1 MNKELVFNTKVT
13 APGIAIGAAF
23 VFKPYS
29 YELEQ
34 IAKITTESSR
44 EQSQLEEARLKVLRQ
59 LSHALKRNQLAH
71 GDKFGAIFESQ
82 MAFLQDEILLDEIL
96 NEIDQKSCHA
106 AIAVNRVLSRKSEH
120 FLNLDN
126 NFFRERAF
134 DIIDLRQKWI
144 LALLGQ
150 GIDYHLNYPAIIV
163 AENLSPSD
171 TVNFNRNLLLGI
183 LTDQGGYT
191 SHSAIFARGL
201 NIPSMVNNTNLSQLI
216 HNKDTIILDGENGK
230 VIVHPTAETLAR
242 YKSLRKEYI
251 SLSRINPAEW
261 PQSTHTADG
270 HRIRL
275 LLNIEF
281 AHEASRVGEFSA
293 DGVGLFRTEALL
305 FERDNIPDEQCQF
318 SIYKKTLKNLKGA
331 PCTIRTFDLGGDKL
345 LKGVTE
351 YSEPNP
357 FLGWRA
363 IRFSL
368 DNPVIFKTQLKA
380 MLKASVFGHIKILIP
395 MINTIDEILHV
406 KELYNEVRQELRL
419 NKVRMADDIEL
430 GIMIETPA
438 AAITAEALAAYVDFL
453 SIGSNDL
460 TQYTLAVDRTNNRIA
475 DRYNPF
481 EPAVLKMIDLTIN
494 AARKNEKP
502 LSVCGEFAA
511 DPRAIPLLLGM
522 GVKQFSVAPANF
534 YIVKKIIHSV
544 SLTECGQ
551 LYHQAKDSYRVE
563 EIENLCEQF
572 LQNKMPDLHTIK

>member
-544 SLTECGQ
+544 NLTECGQ

>member
-1 MNKELVFNTKVT
+1 MNKELVFETKVT

-34 IAKITTESSR
+34 IAKKTSESDR
-44 EQSQLEEARLKVLRQ
+44 EQNQLEKARLQVLQQ
-59 LSHALKRNQLAH
+59 LSHALKRNQLTH

-82 MAFLQDEILLDEIL
+82 MAFLQDEILLDEIIS
-96 NEIDQKSCHA
+96 EIEQKSCHA
-106 AIAVNRVLSRKSEH
+106 AIAVNEVLSRKSEH

-150 GIDYHLNYPAIIV
+150 GIDYQLSYPAIIV

-216 HNKDTIILDGENGK
+216 HNKDTLILDGENGR

-242 YKSLRKEYI
+242 YKSRRKEYI
-251 SLSRINPAEW
+251 RLSHINPAEW

-270 HRIRL
+270 HRIHL

-281 AHEASRVGEFSA
+281 AHEASRVKDFSA

-305 FERDNIPDEQCQF
+305 FERDNIPDEHCQF
-318 SIYKKTLKNLKGA
+318 RIYKKTLKNLKGA

-380 MLKASVFGHIKILIP
+380 MLRASVFGPVKILIP

-419 NKVRMADDIEL
+419 NKVRMAENVEL

-438 AAITAEALAAYVDFL
+438 SAITAETLAAYVDFL

-481 EPAVLKMIDLTIN
+481 EPAVLKMIELIIK
-494 AARKNEKP
+494 AAVKNQKP

-522 GVKQFSVAPANF
+522 GLKQFSVAPSNF

-544 SLTECGQ
+544 NLTECGQ
-551 LYHQAKDSYRVE
+551 LYRKAENIYRAE
-563 EIENLCEQF
+563 EIETLCEQF
-572 LQNKMPDLHTIK
+572 LQDKMPDLHTIK

>member
-544 SLTECGQ
+544 NLTECGQ

-563 EIENLCEQF
+563 EIETLCEQF